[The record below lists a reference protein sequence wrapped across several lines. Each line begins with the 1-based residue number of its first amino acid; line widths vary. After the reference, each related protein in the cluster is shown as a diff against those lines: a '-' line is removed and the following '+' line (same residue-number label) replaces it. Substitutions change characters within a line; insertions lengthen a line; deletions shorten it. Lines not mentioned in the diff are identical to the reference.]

1 MARLA
6 IAAIAV
12 FLLTTVLLLGV
23 RPLIAHDEA
32 RYAAIP
38 AEMISSGDWTQLR
51 LSGFRYYEKP
61 PLGYWLTAA
70 SMSLLG
76 PTAFA
81 VRLPCAI
88 AGGIA
93 ALAAWWVAVRI
104 TGRRSDGPLAFLV
117 QVTTIGPAVLATLA
131 LLDPPFAACI
141 AVTLAAF
148 WSACTSRGRER
159 AGWLAVAGVAA
170 GAGFLIKGLLA
181 LAIPGVAAA
190 GFLLWERRWKEL
202 LLMPWLPLLA
212 AIITV
217 TPVAWLMHRS
227 EPDFWRYF
235 IEVEHIRRF
244 TNPDA
249 NQHPQP
255 WWLYLAIFPVGAFMW
270 TLAWPRAVTGL
281 MADPHVRSGVRFCLC
296 WIALPMAALSMSSG
310 KLPSYILPL
319 YAPLSVL
326 VAIGLRIAFEQ
337 GAVRRQAA
345 DAVGPVLLCA
355 IAVAA
360 LALAAIGPGAPGL
373 ESPWRSGGRI
383 PLIII
388 AVASLT
394 WAAIDRWGWRARNAD
409 AWVSRQALAVTPMLC
424 ALAFLF
430 PDAVAPR
437 TKVPWDVMAQHREDM
452 RSASLLLTSAETA
465 HAVTWAT
472 GRRDFAIVGRP
483 SEFDNEL
490 GLATEGQRLVPWPQC
505 HSIVRSSLSIPGTTV
520 MLMAD
525 PWMAES
531 LRSDPCIPAA
541 ALDELHGNI
550 AVMRWS
556 APLHSVDAAD
566 DIATAARAQRN

>member
-6 IAAIAV
+6 LAAIAV
-12 FLLTTVLLLGV
+12 FLLTSVLALGA

-38 AEMISSGDWTQLR
+38 AEMIASGDWTQLR

-76 PTAFA
+76 PSNFA
-81 VRLPCAI
+81 IRLPCAI

-93 ALAAWWVAVRI
+93 GLAAWWVAVRI
-104 TGRRSDGPLAFLV
+104 TRRRNDGPLAFLV

-148 WSACTSRGRER
+148 WSACTSRGR
-159 AGWLAVAGVAA
+159 ACAAWLALAGIAA
-170 GAGFLIKGLLA
+170 GAGFLVKGLLA
-181 LAIPGVAAA
+181 LAMPGAAA
-190 GFLLWERRWKEL
+190 LGFLVWERRWRDL
-202 LLMPWLPLLA
+202 LLMPWIPLA
-212 AIITV
+212 AAILAV
-217 TPVAWLMHRS
+217 TPVALVMHRS

-244 TNPDA
+244 ANPDA

-270 TLAWPRAVTGL
+270 TLAWPRAISGL
-281 MADPHVRSGVRFCLC
+281 MTDPHIRSGVRFCVC
-296 WIALPMAALSMSSG
+296 WIALPMGALSMSSG
-310 KLPSYILPL
+310 KLPSYVLPL
-319 YAPLSVL
+319 YVPASVL
-326 VAIGLRIAFEQ
+326 VAIGLRVAFEQ
-337 GAVRRQAA
+337 GAVRRQVA

-355 IAVAA
+355 IACVAG
-360 LALAAIGPGAPGL
+360 ALAAIGPETLGL
-373 ESPWRSGGRI
+373 ESPWCAGAGI
-383 PLIII
+383 PLGII
-388 AVASLT
+388 AAAALL
-394 WAAIDRWGWRARNAD
+394 WAALDRWGWRARDAD
-409 AWVSRQALAVTPMLC
+409 AWVSRQAFAVTPMIL

-430 PDAVAPR
+430 PDGIAPR
-437 TKVPWDVMAQHREDM
+437 TKVPWDVMADHREDM

-472 GRRDFAIVGRP
+472 GRRDFAVLGWP

-490 GLATEGQRLVPWPQC
+490 GLATEAQRLVPWPRA
-505 HSIVRSSLSIPGTTV
+505 HRMVRSAVSIQGTTV
-520 MLMAD
+520 VLVAD

-531 LRSDPCIPAA
+531 LRSDSTMPPPDI
-541 ALDELHGNI
+541 DELRGNI
-550 AVMRWS
+550 AVMKWS
-556 APLHSVDAAD
+556 APIHSADAPDGLAPS
-566 DIATAARAQRN
+566 AHAHPN

>member
-6 IAAIAV
+6 LAAIAV

-32 RYAAIP
+32 RYAVIP
-38 AEMISSGDWTQLR
+38 AEMIASGDWTQLR

-76 PTAFA
+76 PSAFA

-104 TGRRSDGPLAFLV
+104 TGRRYDGPLAFLV
-117 QVTTIGPAVLATLA
+117 QATTIGPAVLATIA

-148 WSACTSRGRER
+148 WSACTSRGRAR
-159 AGWLAVAGVAA
+159 AAWLLLAGIAA

-190 GFLLWERRWKEL
+190 GFLLWERRWRDL
-202 LLMPWLPLLA
+202 LLMPWIPLVA
-212 AIITV
+212 AV
-217 TPVAWLMHRS
+217 AAVAPVAWIMHQS

-270 TLAWPRAVTGL
+270 TLAWPRAVAGL
-281 MADPHVRSGVRFCLC
+281 CADPHIRSGVRFCLC

-319 YAPLSVL
+319 YVPASVL
-326 VAIGLRIAFEQ
+326 VAIGLRTAFEQ
-337 GAVRRQAA
+337 GAVRRQAS
-345 DAVGPVLLCA
+345 DSVGPVLLGV
-355 IAVAA
+355 IASVA
-360 LALAAIGPGAPGL
+360 LTLAAIGPAALGL
-373 ESPWRSGGRI
+373 ESPWRSGARL
-383 PLIII
+383 PLLIV
-388 AVASLT
+388 AGASLL

-409 AWVSRQALAVTPMLC
+409 AWVCRQALAVTPMLC

-437 TKVPWDVMAQHREDM
+437 TKVPWDVMTHHREGM

-465 HAVTWAT
+465 HAVTWVT
-472 GRRDFAIVGRP
+472 GRRDVAIFGRP

-490 GLATEGQRLVPWPQC
+490 GLVTERQRLVPWP
-505 HSIVRSSLSIPGTTV
+505 HSHRMVRSALAIPGTSV
-520 MLMAD
+520 MMVAD

-531 LRSDPCIPAA
+531 LRSDPAIPAA

-550 AVMRWS
+550 AVMQWTAPIHS
-556 APLHSVDAAD
+556 ADAAD
-566 DIATAARAQRN
+566 GLAAVSQAQSN

>member
-6 IAAIAV
+6 LAAIAV
-12 FLLTTVLLLGV
+12 FLLTSVLVLGV

-38 AEMISSGDWTQLR
+38 AEMIASGDWTQLR

-61 PLGYWLTAA
+61 PLGYWLTAT

-76 PTAFA
+76 PSAFA
-81 VRLPCAI
+81 IRLPSAL

-104 TGRRSDGPLAFLV
+104 TGRRQDGPLAFLV
-117 QVTTIGPAVLATLA
+117 QATTIGPAVVATLA

-141 AVTLAAF
+141 AVTMAAF
-148 WSACTSRGRER
+148 WSACTSRGRAR
-159 AGWLAVAGVAA
+159 AGWLLLAGAAA

-190 GFLLWERRWKEL
+190 GYLLWERRWREL
-202 LLMPWLPLLA
+202 LLMPWIPLVA
-212 AIITV
+212 AV
-217 TPVAWLMHRS
+217 AAVAPVAWIMHRS

-244 TNPDA
+244 TSPDA

-270 TLAWPRAVTGL
+270 TLAWPRAISGL
-281 MADPHVRSGVRFCLC
+281 MTDPHIRSGIRFCLC
-296 WIALPMAALSMSSG
+296 WIALPMGALSLSSG
-310 KLPSYILPL
+310 KLPTYILPL
-319 YAPLSVL
+319 YVPVSVL
-326 VAIGLRIAFEQ
+326 VAVGLRVAFEQ
-337 GAVRRQAA
+337 GAVRRQSA
-345 DAVGPVLLCA
+345 DAVGPALLGV
-355 IAVAA
+355 IASLA
-360 LALAAIGPGAPGL
+360 LALAAVGPQNLGIEA
-373 ESPWRSGGRI
+373 PWRSGARV
-383 PLIII
+383 PLLII
-388 AVASLT
+388 AAALLLWV
-394 WAAIDRWGWRARNAD
+394 AIDRWGWRARDAD

-437 TKVPWDVMAQHREDM
+437 TKVPWDVMTQHREGM

-472 GRRDFAIVGRP
+472 GRRDFALVGRP

-490 GLATEGQRLVPWPQC
+490 GLVTESQRLVPWPRV
-505 HSIVRSSLSIPGTTV
+505 HGTVRSALALAGTEV
-520 MLMAD
+520 MLVAD

-531 LRSDPCIPAA
+531 LKSDPSIPAPE
-541 ALDELHGNI
+541 LDELHGNI
-550 AVMRWS
+550 AVMRWTAPIHS
-556 APLHSVDAAD
+556 ADAAD
-566 DIATAARAQRN
+566 GVSLPAHAAPH

>member
-6 IAAIAV
+6 LAALAV
-12 FLLTTVLLLGV
+12 FLLTSILGLGV

-38 AEMISSGDWTQLR
+38 AEMIASGDWTQLR

-76 PTAFA
+76 PSTFA
-81 VRLPCAI
+81 IRLPCAI

-104 TGRRSDGPLAFLV
+104 TGRRNDGPLAFLV
-117 QVTTIGPAVLATLA
+117 QATTIGPAVLATLA

-148 WSACTSRGRER
+148 WSACTSQGRAR
-159 AGWLAVAGVAA
+159 AAWLLLAGVAA
-170 GAGFLIKGLLA
+170 GSGFLIKGLLA
-181 LAIPGVAAA
+181 LAIPGVAAM
-190 GFLLWERRWKEL
+190 GFLVWERRWRDL
-202 LLMPWLPLLA
+202 AFMPWIPLLGAIA
-212 AIITV
+212 AV
-217 TPVAWLMHRS
+217 APVAWVMHRS

-270 TLAWPRAVTGL
+270 TLAWPRAIAGL
-281 MADPHVRSGVRFCLC
+281 MADHRIRSGIRFCLC

-319 YAPLSVL
+319 YVPVSVL
-326 VAIGLRIAFEQ
+326 VAIGLRVAFEQ
-337 GAVRRQAA
+337 GAVRRQPA
-345 DAVGPVLLCA
+345 DGAGPVVLGG
-355 IAVAA
+355 IALAAAA
-360 LALAAIGPGAPGL
+360 LAATGPEMFGVD
-373 ESPWRSGGRI
+373 SPWRSGARL
-383 PLIII
+383 PLAII
-388 AVASLT
+388 AAASIL
-394 WAAIDRWGWRARNAD
+394 WIALDRWGWRARDAD

-424 ALAFLF
+424 SLAFLF
-430 PDAVAPR
+430 PDGFAPR
-437 TKVPWDVMAQHREDM
+437 TKVPWEVMAQYRDGM
-452 RSASLLLTSAETA
+452 RTASLLVTSAETA
-465 HAVTWAT
+465 HAVTWST
-472 GRRDFAIVGRP
+472 DRRDFAIAGRP

-490 GLATEGQRLVPWPQC
+490 GLVTEAQRLLAWPRAQAA
-505 HSIVRSSLSIPGTTV
+505 VRSALSVPGTTV
-520 MLMAD
+520 MLVAD
-525 PWMAES
+525 PWMADT
-531 LRSDPCIPAA
+531 LRADWTLPTPET
-541 ALDELHGNI
+541 DELHGNI
-550 AVMRWS
+550 AVMRWHAPVHS
-556 APLHSVDAAD
+556 ADAAESLPPMRH
-566 DIATAARAQRN
+566 AHPN

>member
-6 IAAIAV
+6 LAAIAV
-12 FLLTTVLLLGV
+12 FLLTSVLLLGV

-38 AEMISSGDWTQLR
+38 AEMIESGDWTQLR

-76 PTAFA
+76 PSEFA
-81 VRLPCAI
+81 IRLPCAI

-93 ALAAWWVAVRI
+93 ALAAWWIAIRI
-104 TGRRSDGPLAFLV
+104 TGRRNDGPLAFLV
-117 QVTTIGPAVLATLA
+117 QATTIGPAVLATLA

-148 WSACTSRGRER
+148 WSACTSRGR
-159 AGWLAVAGVAA
+159 ACAAWLALAGVAA
-170 GAGFLIKGLLA
+170 GAGFLVKGLLA
-181 LAIPGVAAA
+181 LAIPGAAA
-190 GFLLWERRWKEL
+190 LGFLVWERRWLDL
-202 LLMPWLPLLA
+202 LRMPWIPLVA
-212 AIITV
+212 AILV
-217 TPVAWLMHRS
+217 VAPVAAVMHRS

-270 TLAWPRAVTGL
+270 TLAWPRAISGL
-281 MADPHVRSGVRFCLC
+281 MTDPHIRSGIRFCLC
-296 WIALPMAALSMSSG
+296 WIALPMGALSLSSG

-319 YAPLSVL
+319 YVPASVL

-345 DAVGPVLLCA
+345 DAVGPALLCA
-355 IAVAA
+355 IACVAGA
-360 LALAAIGPGAPGL
+360 LAVIGPETLGL
-373 ESPWRSGGRI
+373 ESPWRGGARI
-383 PLIII
+383 PLGII
-388 AVASLT
+388 AAAVLL
-394 WAAIDRWGWRARNAD
+394 WATIDRWGWRARDAD
-409 AWVSRQALAVTPMLC
+409 AWVSRQALAVTPMIC

-430 PDAVAPR
+430 PDGIAPR
-437 TKVPWDVMAQHREDM
+437 TKVPWDVMADHRDDM

-465 HAVTWAT
+465 HAVTWVT
-472 GRRDFAIVGRP
+472 GRRDFALLGSP

-490 GLATEGQRLVPWPQC
+490 GLVTEAQRLVPWARAHQM
-505 HSIVRSSLSIPGTTV
+505 VRSALSIQGATV
-520 MLMAD
+520 MLVAD

-531 LRSDPCIPAA
+531 LKSDSTVPPAEV
-541 ALDELHGNI
+541 DELHGNL
-550 AVMRWS
+550 AVMKWS
-556 APLHSVDAAD
+556 APIHSADAPDAFTPS
-566 DIATAARAQRN
+566 AHAHPN

>member
-12 FLLTTVLLLGV
+12 FLLTSVLLLGV

-38 AEMISSGDWTQLR
+38 AEMIASGDWTQLR

-76 PTAFA
+76 PSAFA

-88 AGGIA
+88 AGGIS

-117 QVTTIGPAVLATLA
+117 QATTIGPAILATIA

-141 AVTLAAF
+141 AVTMAAF
-148 WSACTSRGRER
+148 WSACTSRGRAR
-159 AGWLAVAGVAA
+159 AGWLLLAGAAA
-170 GAGFLIKGLLA
+170 GTGFLVKGLLA
-181 LAIPGVAAA
+181 LAIPAVAAA
-190 GFLLWERRWKEL
+190 GFLAWERRWRDL
-202 LLMPWLPLLA
+202 LLMPWIPLVA
-212 AIITV
+212 AV
-217 TPVAWLMHRS
+217 AAVVPVAWIMHRS
-227 EPDFWRYF
+227 EPEFWRYF

-255 WWLYLAIFPVGAFMW
+255 WWLYLAIFPMGAFMW
-270 TLAWPRAVTGL
+270 TLAWPRAVSGL
-281 MADPHVRSGVRFCLC
+281 VAEPHIRSGIRFCLC

-319 YAPLSVL
+319 YVPLSVL
-326 VAIGLRIAFEQ
+326 VAIGLRVAFEQ

-345 DAVGPVLLCA
+345 DAAGPVLLGV
-355 IAVAA
+355 IAVTA
-360 LALAAIGPGAPGL
+360 LALAAIGPGTLGL
-373 ESPWRSGGRI
+373 ESPWRAGARF
-383 PLIII
+383 PLLVV
-388 AVASLT
+388 AVASLL

-430 PDAVAPR
+430 PDAVAPH
-437 TKVPWDVMAQHREDM
+437 TKVPWDVMARHHDDM

-472 GRRDFAIVGRP
+472 ARRDFAIVGRP

-490 GLATEGQRLVPWPQC
+490 GLVTEGQRLVPWPRT
-505 HSIVRSSLSIPGTTV
+505 HAVVRSALSIPGTTV
-520 MLMAD
+520 MLVAD

-531 LRSDPCIPAA
+531 LRSNPAIPDAA
-541 ALDELHGNI
+541 VDELHGNI
-550 AVMRWS
+550 AVMRWT
-556 APLHSVDAAD
+556 APVHLADAAD
-566 DIATAARAQRN
+566 GTVTALHAPTN

>member
-12 FLLTTVLLLGV
+12 FLLTSVLVLGV

-38 AEMISSGDWTQLR
+38 AEMIATGEWTQLR

-76 PTAFA
+76 PSAFA

-93 ALAAWWVAVRI
+93 ALAAWWVAVRM
-104 TGRRSDGPLAFLV
+104 TGRRNDGPLAFLV
-117 QVTTIGPAVLATLA
+117 QATIIGPAVLATLA

-148 WSACTSRGRER
+148 WSACTSRGRAC
-159 AGWLAVAGVAA
+159 AGWLLLAGIAA

-181 LAIPGVAAA
+181 LAIPAVAAA
-190 GFLLWERRWKEL
+190 GFLMWERRWRDL
-202 LLMPWLPLLA
+202 LTMPWIPLLGA
-212 AIITV
+212 AASV
-217 TPVAWLMHRS
+217 APVAWVLHQS

-244 TNPDA
+244 TSPDA
-249 NQHPQP
+249 NQHPKP
-255 WWLYLAIFPVGAFMW
+255 WWLYLAIFPLGAFMW
-270 TLAWPRAVTGL
+270 TLAWPRALAGL
-281 MADPHVRSGVRFCLC
+281 TADPHIRSGVRFCLC
-296 WIALPMAALSMSSG
+296 WIALPMGALSMSSG
-310 KLPSYILPL
+310 KLPTYILPL
-319 YAPLSVL
+319 YVPASVL
-326 VAIGLRIAFEQ
+326 VAVGLRTAFEQ

-345 DAVGPVLLCA
+345 DSVGPAVLRVIGC
-355 IAVAA
+355 VA
-360 LALAAIGPGAPGL
+360 LALAVIGPETLGL
-373 ESPWRSGGRI
+373 PSPWHAGARI
-383 PLIII
+383 PLTII
-388 AVASLT
+388 AAASLL
-394 WAAIDRWGWRARNAD
+394 WATIDRWGWRACNAD
-409 AWVSRQALAVTPMLC
+409 SWVSRQALAVTPMLC

-437 TKVPWDVMAQHREDM
+437 TKVPWDVMAQHREGM

-490 GLATEGQRLVPWPQC
+490 GLPTERQRLVTWPHAHALV
-505 HSIVRSSLSIPGTTV
+505 HSALSIPGTTV
-520 MLMAD
+520 MLVAD
-525 PWMAES
+525 PWMADS
-531 LRSDPCIPAA
+531 LRSNPSIPAA
-541 ALDELHGNI
+541 TLDELHGNI

-556 APLHSVDAAD
+556 PQPHPADAPDRLTL
-566 DIATAARAQRN
+566 TAHGIPD

>member
-6 IAAIAV
+6 LAAIAV
-12 FLLTTVLLLGV
+12 FLLTSVLALGV

-38 AEMISSGDWTQLR
+38 AEMIASGDWTQLR

-76 PTAFA
+76 PSAFA

-93 ALAAWWVAVRI
+93 ALAAWWIAVGI
-104 TGRRSDGPLAFLV
+104 TGRRNDGPLAFLV

-148 WSACTSRGRER
+148 WSACTSKGRACAAWLTL
-159 AGWLAVAGVAA
+159 AGIAA
-170 GAGFLIKGLLA
+170 GAGFLVKGLLA
-181 LAIPGVAAA
+181 LAIPGAAA
-190 GFLLWERRWKEL
+190 LGFLVWERRWRDL
-202 LLMPWLPLLA
+202 LLMPWIPLIA
-212 AIITV
+212 AILAV
-217 TPVAWLMHRS
+217 MPVALVMHRS

-270 TLAWPRAVTGL
+270 TLAWPRAISGL
-281 MADPHVRSGVRFCLC
+281 MTDHHIRSGVRFCMC
-296 WIALPMAALSMSSG
+296 WIALPMGALSLSSG

-319 YAPLSVL
+319 YVPASVL
-326 VAIGLRIAFEQ
+326 VAIGLRVAFEQ

-355 IAVAA
+355 IACVAV
-360 LALAAIGPGAPGL
+360 ALAAIGPETLGL
-373 ESPWRSGGRI
+373 ESPWRSGAAI
-383 PLIII
+383 PLGMI
-388 AVASLT
+388 AAAAVL
-394 WAAIDRWGWRARNAD
+394 WAAIDRWGWRARDAD
-409 AWVSRQALAVTPMLC
+409 SWVSRQAIAVTPMLF

-430 PDAVAPR
+430 PDGIAPR
-437 TKVPWDVMAQHREDM
+437 TKVPWDVMADHRDEM

-472 GRRDFAIVGRP
+472 GRRDFALLGRP

-490 GLATEGQRLVPWPQC
+490 GLVTEAQRLVPWPRAHQM
-505 HSIVRSSLSIPGTTV
+505 VRSALSIQGTTV
-520 MLMAD
+520 MLVAD

-531 LRSDPCIPAA
+531 LRSDSAVPHPDV
-541 ALDELHGNI
+541 DELHGNI
-550 AVMRWS
+550 AVMKWS
-556 APLHSVDAAD
+556 APIHFTDAPDALPPS
-566 DIATAARAQRN
+566 AHAHPN

>member
-1 MARLA
+1 MTRLA
-6 IAAIAV
+6 LAALAV
-12 FLLTTVLLLGV
+12 FLLTSVLVLGA

-38 AEMISSGDWTQLR
+38 AEMIASGDWTQLR

-70 SMSLLG
+70 SMSMLG
-76 PTAFA
+76 PSAFA
-81 VRLPCAI
+81 IRLPCAI

-104 TGRRSDGPLAFLV
+104 TGRCRDGPLAFLV

-148 WSACTSRGRER
+148 WSACTSRGRAC
-159 AGWLAVAGVAA
+159 AGWLLLAGVAA

-181 LAIPGVAAA
+181 LAIPGAAAA
-190 GFLLWERRWKEL
+190 GFLLWERRWRDL
-202 LLMPWLPLLA
+202 LLMPWIPLCSAVA
-212 AIITV
+212 AV
-217 TPVAWLMHRS
+217 APVAWLMHQS

-270 TLAWPRAVTGL
+270 TLAWPRAISGL
-281 MADPHVRSGVRFCLC
+281 MTDPHIRSGVRFCLC
-296 WIALPMAALSMSSG
+296 WIAVPMAALSMSSG
-310 KLPSYILPL
+310 KLPTYILPL
-319 YAPLSVL
+319 YVPASVL

-337 GAVRRQAA
+337 GAVRRQDA
-345 DAVGPVLLCA
+345 DAAGPVALCV
-355 IAVAA
+355 IGCLA
-360 LALAAIGPGAPGL
+360 LALAATGPEAIGL
-373 ESPWRSGGRI
+373 ESPWRGGSRL
-383 PLIII
+383 PLLII
-388 AVASLT
+388 AAASGL
-394 WAAIDRWGWRARNAD
+394 WFAIDRWGWRARDAD

-430 PDAVAPR
+430 PDAIAPR
-437 TKVPWDVMAQHREDM
+437 TKVPWEVLAGHRDAM
-452 RSASLLLTSAETA
+452 GSASLLLASAETA
-465 HAVTWAT
+465 HAVTWTT
-472 GRRDFAIVGRP
+472 GRRDFAILGRP

-490 GLATEGQRLVPWPQC
+490 GLVTEAQRLLPWSRT
-505 HSIVRSSLSIPGTTV
+505 HSTVRSALAIPGTSV
-520 MLMAD
+520 MLVAD
-525 PWMAES
+525 PWMAEA
-531 LRSDPCIPAA
+531 LKSDSTLPAPHI
-541 ALDELHGNI
+541 DELHGNI
-550 AVMRWS
+550 AVMEWTAPVHS
-556 APLHSVDAAD
+556 ADAPDGMPLAAQ
-566 DIATAARAQRN
+566 AHPN